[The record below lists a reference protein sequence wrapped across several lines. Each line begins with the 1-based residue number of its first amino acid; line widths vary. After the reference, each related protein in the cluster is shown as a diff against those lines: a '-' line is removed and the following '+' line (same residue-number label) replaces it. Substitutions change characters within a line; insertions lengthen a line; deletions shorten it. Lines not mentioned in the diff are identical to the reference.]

1 MHLRVS
7 TRRTPGRV
15 YRYAQVVQSFRRDDG
30 MPAHRVVANL
40 GALSQPQIDAL
51 RLAFRAGA
59 KGEALV
65 LESEV
70 ADLLAGST
78 RANRRYLDLAVL
90 LDCWQRWELS
100 ALLDG
105 LLDKQATSL
114 SLAEVVLP
122 LVLQRCSA
130 PGSKLEAVGW
140 LPKTALP
147 ELLGLDI
154 SAFHNSRIHRALDTL
169 YEVTGPLQEV
179 LHERYQD
186 RDGTYGAL
194 FMDVTDTYFEGIG
207 CPMAELTKT
216 KTEMPHKRCL
226 GIVLLAN
233 ERGYPVRWKVV
244 GGKTKDWHAMGGLLE
259 DIGQVPWLKQ
269 TPVVFDRAM
278 GNQKT
283 VRALKQAKVRFVTA
297 AHVTEIESYSK
308 KVPISAL
315 ADIVLDGSD
324 DSYEQ
329 DIKRIAEAARRA
341 GFEEIHERLF
351 AIELDV
357 DVPASEQPS
366 QEASPKRRRGR
377 RPMAATHLRQA
388 RQLAQRME
396 ADESFGREEA
406 AVSLGISLEHL
417 DNQLA
422 LLCLAPE
429 VQERILEWG
438 ERFPF
443 GEARLRKLI
452 KLPPEAQLS
461 ALDEQLE
468 ALTVQ
473 LSTTSGDNAGD
484 DDERIGPLRMVAYFN
499 PQLFVDI
506 RRRTAEHCEKLRRH
520 AAQFNAELAAAKRS
534 RSRDATYRKF
544 SAELE
549 RLNYLGAF
557 DIELEPLTLRSKTGK
572 TITSFQGRFIRKEQ
586 EWKRRRRYDGFVLLL
601 GDPLLPQSA
610 RELVQLYRIKDIV
623 EKDFQSIKSAIKLR
637 PVFHYTDPKVQAHVT
652 VCMLALLL
660 QRTLE
665 QRLAAAG
672 HPMTA
677 PACIEAL
684 NTCHLNQR
692 RTANGSPL
700 YDTTQLTSDQQAIVD
715 ALDLRPLADE
725 QHVRV
730 ALVPREPSLQEPSR

>member
-315 ADIVLDGSD
+315 ADIVLDGSSAPWTPCCAPGAWGHD
-324 DSYEQ
+324 RHRVHHRGGGGDPDPQ
-329 DIKRIAEAARRA
+329 PPGLAHRTAGAEPGPWACAARAVGRA
-341 GFEEIHERLF
+341 
-351 AIELDV
+351 AMPS
-357 DVPASEQPS
+357 PASDPGGRLPVPGTAGS
-366 QEASPKRRRGR
+366 RRTRLRHRAKRLRG
-377 RPMAATHLRQA
+377 
-388 RQLAQRME
+388 
-396 ADESFGREEA
+396 
-406 AVSLGISLEHL
+406 
-417 DNQLA
+417 
-422 LLCLAPE
+422 
-429 VQERILEWG
+429 
-438 ERFPF
+438 
-443 GEARLRKLI
+443 ARLRLG
-452 KLPPEAQLS
+452 S
-461 ALDEQLE
+461 
-468 ALTVQ
+468 LT
-473 LSTTSGDNAGD
+473 D
-484 DDERIGPLRMVAYFN
+484 
-499 PQLFVDI
+499 
-506 RRRTAEHCEKLRRH
+506 
-520 AAQFNAELAAAKRS
+520 
-534 RSRDATYRKF
+534 
-544 SAELE
+544 
-549 RLNYLGAF
+549 
-557 DIELEPLTLRSKTGK
+557 
-572 TITSFQGRFIRKEQ
+572 TIT
-586 EWKRRRRYDGFVLLL
+586 RRV
-601 GDPLLPQSA
+601 S
-610 RELVQLYRIKDIV
+610 
-623 EKDFQSIKSAIKLR
+623 
-637 PVFHYTDPKVQAHVT
+637 
-652 VCMLALLL
+652 
-660 QRTLE
+660 
-665 QRLAAAG
+665 
-672 HPMTA
+672 
-677 PACIEAL
+677 
-684 NTCHLNQR
+684 
-692 RTANGSPL
+692 
-700 YDTTQLTSDQQAIVD
+700 
-715 ALDLRPLADE
+715 LD
-725 QHVRV
+725 
-730 ALVPREPSLQEPSR
+730 S

>member
-1 MHLRVS
+1 MFARLFDRRKAASRIVAALSMLWLAACDPTLMAPGVSGGGGPAIDPSDPVQVALLVPRGSGDPSDDFLATNLENAARLAISDLSGVSIDLRVYS
-7 TRRTPGRV
+7 TGASPALAAQAAQTAIGDGAQIILGPLYAEAANAAGVVAAPAGINVLSFSNNTTIAGGNVFVLGPTFRNTANRLVRHGVRNGIDSYVIVHADDLQGAVGRDAIASAVRGNGGRV
-15 YRYAQVVQSFRRDDG
+15 AGIQSY
-30 MPAHRVVANL
+30 P
-40 GALSQPQIDAL
+40 LSQQGILDA
-51 RLAFRAGA
+51 
-59 KGEALV
+59 
-65 LESEV
+65 
-70 ADLLAGST
+70 
-78 RANRRYLDLAVL
+78 
-90 LDCWQRWELS
+90 
-100 ALLDG
+100 
-105 LLDKQATSL
+105 
-114 SLAEVVLP
+114 
-122 LVLQRCSA
+122 
-130 PGSKLEAVGW
+130 
-140 LPKTALP
+140 
-147 ELLGLDI
+147 
-154 SAFHNSRIHRALDTL
+154 
-169 YEVTGPLQEV
+169 
-179 LHERYQD
+179 
-186 RDGTYGAL
+186 
-194 FMDVTDTYFEGIG
+194 
-207 CPMAELTKT
+207 
-216 KTEMPHKRCL
+216 
-226 GIVLLAN
+226 
-233 ERGYPVRWKVV
+233 
-244 GGKTKDWHAMGGLLE
+244 
-259 DIGQVPWLKQ
+259 VP
-269 TPVVFDRAM
+269 
-278 GNQKT
+278 
-283 VRALKQAKVRFVTA
+283 
-297 AHVTEIESYSK
+297 
-308 KVPISAL
+308 
-315 ADIVLDGSD
+315 
-324 DSYEQ
+324 
-329 DIKRIAEAARRA
+329 RIAEAARRA

-700 YDTTQLTSDQQAIVD
+700 YDITQLTSDQQAIVD